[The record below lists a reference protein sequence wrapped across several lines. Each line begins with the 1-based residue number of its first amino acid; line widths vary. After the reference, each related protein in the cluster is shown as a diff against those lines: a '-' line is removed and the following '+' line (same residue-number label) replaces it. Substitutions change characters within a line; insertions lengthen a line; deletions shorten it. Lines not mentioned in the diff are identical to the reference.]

1 MTPAQTI
8 DDTATLAIDS
18 RCRLGEGIVWDDRAQ
33 CLYWTDIL
41 SARLWR
47 HVPASGETQAWDL
60 PEPLG
65 CLALCEDGRL
75 LLALAKSIRI
85 AEAPEPG
92 RPLALQLLSALEP
105 ELGASTRS
113 NDGRC
118 DRDGN
123 FVFGTKDETGA
134 SPPLGRYYQFSAA
147 HGLRPL
153 PLPTAAIPNS
163 ICFSPDGGTLYFCD
177 SVQPRIMR
185 CDYDPDAASVSAPAL
200 FAEIQGEGAPDGSTV
215 DAQGHLWNAQWGGGR
230 AVRYAPDGGIDR
242 VVAVPAGMPSC
253 CAIGGANLDT
263 LYVTTAREEMDAAAL
278 AAAPSAGGVFALPL
292 GMRAGLPE
300 ARWRG
305 A

>member
-1 MTPAQTI
+1 MTG
-8 DDTATLAIDS
+8 DTASLAIDS

-33 CLYWTDIL
+33 WLYWTDIL

-47 HVPASGETQAWDL
+47 HEPASGDTHAWDL

-85 AEAPEPG
+85 CDAPVPG
-92 RPLALQLLSALEP
+92 APLALQMLSPLEP
-105 ELGASTRS
+105 GLGASTRS

-118 DRDGN
+118 DRHGH

-134 SPPLGRYYQFSAA
+134 NPPLGRFYQFSTA

-153 PLPTAAIPNS
+153 PLPAAAIPNS

-177 SVQPRIMR
+177 SMQPRILR
-185 CDYDPDAASVSAPAL
+185 CEYDADAADLSPPSVL
-200 FAEIQGEGAPDGSTV
+200 AEVEGEGAPDGSTV
-215 DAQGHLWNAQWGGGR
+215 DADGHLWNAQWGAGR
-230 AVRYAPDGGIDR
+230 AVRYAPDGRIDR
-242 VVAVPAGMPSC
+242 VVAIPAGMPSC
-253 CAIGGANLDT
+253 CAIGGADLDT

-292 GMRAGLPE
+292 GTRLGLPE
-300 ARWRG
+300 ARWRN